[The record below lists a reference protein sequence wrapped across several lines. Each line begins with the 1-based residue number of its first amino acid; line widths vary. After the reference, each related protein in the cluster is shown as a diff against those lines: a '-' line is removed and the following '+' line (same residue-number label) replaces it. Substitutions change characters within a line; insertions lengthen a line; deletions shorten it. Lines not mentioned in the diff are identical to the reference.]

1 MDVNGF
7 NWGVSSNWYRETIF
21 KEIFKDKIYEK
32 FFSVEP
38 EDIVVD
44 LGASIGP
51 FPYTIK
57 DKNPKHIYCLEPSSE
72 QIPTLIHNL
81 NTLPATVIPKGIS
94 SKDGED
100 TFELYGSVHTTE
112 SALSI
117 SFNSFIK
124 ENNINTIHFLK
135 TDCEGGEYDVFNLEN
150 IWWVKQNVKKIVGE
164 WHLGNSKQK
173 NQFRK
178 FRDLYLK
185 TFTKFEIYSVDG
197 VDIKWDLW
205 NEHFIEYYTTI
216 LIYIDNR

>member
-7 NWGVSSNWYRETIF
+7 DWGVSSNWYRETIF

>member
-7 NWGVSSNWYRETIF
+7 DWGVSSNWYRETIF

-173 NQFRK
+173 NLFRK

>member
-7 NWGVSSNWYRETIF
+7 DWGVSSKWYRETIF
-21 KEIFKDKIYEK
+21 KEIFEDKIYEK
-32 FFSVEP
+32 FFSVE
-38 EDIVVD
+38 EGDIVVD

-57 DKNPKHIYCLEPSSE
+57 NNNPKHIYCLEPSPE

-81 NTLPATVIPKGIS
+81 TNLPATVIPKGIS
-94 SKDGED
+94 SKNGED
-100 TFELYGSVHTTE
+100 TFELYGSVHATE

-124 ENNINTIHFLK
+124 ENNITQIDFLK

-150 IWWVKQNVKKIVGE
+150 IWWIKQNVKKIVGE

-173 NQFRK
+173 DQFKK

-185 TFTKFEIYSVDG
+185 TFTKFEVRSVDHI
-197 VDIKWDLW
+197 DIKWDLW
-205 NEHFIEYYTTI
+205 NDHFIEYYTTI
-216 LIYIDNR
+216 LLYIDNR